1 MIAFASPIKTAGL
14 RVCHLGKYYPPA
26 RGGMETHLRTLAR
39 SQAALGAEVRVLCV
53 NHEGRTLGATHDWD
67 GPVSVTRVGRLGN
80 CAGLDV
86 CPAILS
92 AVRGLRSFAPDI
104 LHLHTPNP
112 TMLLPLVTGCSAP
125 LVITHHSD
133 IVRQK
138 FLRSAHAPFER
149 FVYDRA
155 AAIVG
160 TNPRSAGASMVLR
173 RYLPKYGVLPLG
185 LDLNP
190 FLSPNAKA
198 RAAAD
203 FYQKKYGHPLWLSVG
218 RLTYYKGFEIALAAL
233 REVPGRLLLVG
244 EGPLE
249 VRLKRVAAELG
260 VGDRVTW
267 LGQTHDDELVGAYH
281 AADALWFPS
290 VARSEG
296 FGQVQVEA
304 MASGCPVLNTDLAGS
319 GVPWVS
325 PHEETGL
332 TVPVGNAPAL
342 ATAARRLLGEPGLRE
357 RLAKAARQRAIAEF
371 DHRTMGERSMAIY
384 ERARLP
390 RR

>member
-1 MIAFASPIKTAGL
+1 
-14 RVCHLGKYYPPA
+14 
-26 RGGMETHLRTLAR
+26 
-39 SQAALGAEVRVLCV
+39 
-53 NHEGRTLGATHDWD
+53 
-67 GPVSVTRVGRLGN
+67 
-80 CAGLDV
+80 
-86 CPAILS
+86 
-92 AVRGLRSFAPDI
+92 
-104 LHLHTPNP
+104 
-112 TMLLPLVTGCSAP
+112 
-125 LVITHHSD
+125 
-133 IVRQK
+133 
-138 FLRSAHAPFER
+138 
-149 FVYDRA
+149 VYDRA

-198 RAAAD
+198 LAAAD
-203 FYQKKYGHPLWLSVG
+203 FFRKKHGHPLWLSVG
-218 RLTYYKGFEIALAAL
+218 RLTYYKGFEIALTAL

-244 EGPLE
+244 DGPLE
-249 VRLKRVAAELG
+249 TKLKRLAAELG

-304 MASGCPVLNTDLAGS
+304 MASRCPVLNTDLAGS

-357 RLAKAARQRAIAEF
+357 RLAKAARQRAITEF
-371 DHRTMGERSMAIY
+371 DHRIMGERSMAIY
-384 ERARLP
+384 ERARLQ